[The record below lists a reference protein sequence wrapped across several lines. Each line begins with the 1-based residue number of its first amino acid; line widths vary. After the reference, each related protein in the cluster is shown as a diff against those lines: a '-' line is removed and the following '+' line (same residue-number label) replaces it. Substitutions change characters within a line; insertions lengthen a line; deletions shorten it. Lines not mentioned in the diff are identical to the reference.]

1 MANILDIYS
10 QYKIVPFL
18 QLHQLRVAAV
28 AKQICDSL
36 KVPVDT
42 DGVVV
47 AALLHDMGNILKFDF
62 SRFPDVF
69 QPEGITYWQSVQA
82 EYRAKYGPDEHDA
95 TLAIAE
101 ELHVPSRVIGYI
113 KAVGFSNVPS
123 TLADPSI
130 EKKICCYS
138 DQRVA
143 PNGVVSIRQR
153 LEEGAKRYALHP
165 TRAKL
170 LSHQGRSAE
179 GLLEME
185 QQIFRRSTILPDQV
199 GDETVAPIIEE
210 LKNVDISNVV

>member
-1 MANILDIYS
+1 MIILEVYRE
-10 QYKIVPFL
+10 YKILPFL

-36 KVPVDT
+36 SVPVDT
-42 DGVVV
+42 DGVVA

-69 QPEGITYWQSVQA
+69 QPKGVPYWRSVQA
-82 EYRAKYGPDEHDA
+82 EYRAKYGNNEHDA
-95 TLAIAE
+95 TLAIAR
-101 ELHVPSRVIGYI
+101 ELHVPQRVINYI
-113 KAVGFSNVPS
+113 MAVGFSNVPV
-123 TLADPSI
+123 TLVDPSI

-143 PNGVVSIRQR
+143 PAGVVSIKQR
-153 LEEGAKRYALHP
+153 LYEGAKRYAYHP
-165 TRAKL
+165 TRTKL

-185 QQIFRRSTILPDQV
+185 RQVFALSTISPEQINNESL
-199 GDETVAPIIEE
+199 ALSIED
-210 LKNVDISNVV
+210 LKGIDIRSVV

>member
-28 AKQICDSL
+28 AKQICGSL

-62 SRFPDVF
+62 SQFPDVF
-69 QPEGITYWQSVQA
+69 QPEGITYWQSVQV

-101 ELHVPSRVIGYI
+101 ELHVPLRVIGYI

-185 QQIFRRSTILPDQV
+185 KQIFAHAVITPDMIS
-199 GDETVAPIIEE
+199 DASIARNVAALREYDFSS
-210 LKNVDISNVV
+210 VA